1 MNTPHT
7 APRGHESLSP
17 IRVLLAEDEA
27 HLGNILEQY
36 LSARGYD
43 VTMVRNGRT
52 ALERLRAESFD
63 VALLDVVMPELDGLE
78 VLRLIREDPLP
89 PEILVIT
96 GNGTIE
102 TAMAALKLGA
112 YDFLSKPYR
121 MAEIDALIRRAWEK
135 RMLIR
140 DNATL
145 RDRLQQAVPT
155 PRFVTQYAPLMA
167 VMSLIGRTAA
177 SASPVLVQGDMGTG
191 KRLLARVVHE
201 QSDRKYEPLVEM
213 DCRRVTA
220 DNAVA
225 MLCGMEG
232 RTGDTNQPRHIGLLE
247 QAANGTLSIQ
257 NIDDLPANAQSV
269 LSEAFASG
277 RYTRV
282 GGTHTLPLT
291 ARLVT
296 STTRD
301 LSRMVAQRAF
311 REDVLHHISAIRVV
325 LPPLRERLTDIT
337 RLALHFAQQYGGST
351 PPTLTNDAL
360 SALEQYRWPGNV
372 SELRNVIE
380 RAVLLAT
387 DRTIH
392 AHDLAL
398 SGTPAGTR
406 QGASSG
412 ASSGTTATGAG
423 NGADASPAMQT
434 LEAVERQHV
443 EAVLEFTHWHQG
455 RAAEL
460 LGISPKTLYR
470 KIREFGFKR
479 PAARS

>member
-1 MNTPHT
+1 MNTAIP
-7 APRGHESLSP
+7 APRGHDALSP

-36 LSARGYD
+36 LTARGFD
-43 VTMVRNGRT
+43 VTVVRNGRT
-52 ALERLRAESFD
+52 ALERLRADSFD
-63 VALLDVVMPELDGLE
+63 VALLDVVMPEIDGLE

-140 DNATL
+140 DNAIL

-177 SASPVLVQGDMGTG
+177 STSPVLVQGDMGTG
-191 KRLLARVVHE
+191 KRLMARVVHE
-201 QSDRKYEPLVEM
+201 LSDRKHEPFVEI
-213 DCRRVTA
+213 DGRDLTGDTA
-220 DNAVA
+220 FPR
-225 MLCGMEG
+225 LFGTEG
-232 RTGDTNQPRHIGLLE
+232 RTGDAIQHAQIGVLE
-247 QAANGTLSIQ
+247 QAGRGTLSLQ
-257 NIDDLPANAQSV
+257 NIDTLPGTVQTA
-269 LSEAFASG
+269 LSETFASG
-277 RYTRV
+277 RFTRI
-282 GGTHTLPLT
+282 GGASSLLLT

-301 LSRMVAQRAF
+301 LSRMVAQHEF
-311 REDVLHHISAIRVV
+311 REDLLHHISAIKVF
-325 LPPLRERLTDIT
+325 LPPLRERLTDVT
-337 RLALHFAQQYGGST
+337 RLAMHFAQHFSGSAPVT
-351 PPTLTNDAL
+351 FTNDAL
-360 SALEQYRWPGNV
+360 SALERYRWPGNV

-387 DRTIH
+387 GGTIH
-392 AHDLAL
+392 AHDLAI
-398 SGTPAGTR
+398 GTGTDGIR
-406 QGASSG
+406 SH
-412 ASSGTTATGAG
+412 GTTAGGAAG
-423 NGADASPAMQT
+423 NATTDVTSTLLT
-434 LEAVERQHV
+434 LEAMERQHV
-443 EAVLEFTHWHQG
+443 QAVLEFTHWHQG

-479 PAARS
+479 PPARS